1 MVTQN
6 MMQTQNCLWL
16 ITELNTQASIDMN
29 TSETQQECEERVN
42 LLKQK
47 SAEQFSTTISDDI
60 NARIAEVRQWR
71 DNLLKEQKL
80 WALL

>member
-1 MVTQN
+1 
-6 MMQTQNCLWL
+6 MQTQNHLWL
-16 ITELNTQASIDMN
+16 ITKLNTQADIDMN
-29 TSETQQECEERVN
+29 ANKTQQKYEERVD

-60 NARIAEVRQWR
+60 NVKIAEARQWR

-80 WALL
+80 WVLL

>member
-1 MVTQN
+1 

-60 NARIAEVRQWR
+60 NVKIAEVRQ
-71 DNLLKEQKL
+71 
-80 WALL
+80 